1 MLHSA
6 FEATIRTTAMIL
18 LIILA
23 AFFLN
28 FVISILGIPQT
39 MANFVAET
47 GATPVM
53 TMVLLT
59 IFYLI
64 LGCFLETLSMMIATV
79 PVVVPIVVALGLD
92 PVWFGIYLVIM
103 MEMALVTPPMGMN
116 LYVVQ
121 GVRGGGPIRDV
132 VIGTLPF
139 LAVRVVFVAAIILW
153 PQIILWFPN
162 LMFG

>member
-1 MLHSA
+1 
-6 FEATIRTTAMIL
+6 
-18 LIILA
+18 
-23 AFFLN
+23 
-28 FVISILGIPQT
+28 
-39 MANFVAET
+39 
-47 GATPVM
+47 
-53 TMVLLT
+53 
-59 IFYLI
+59 
-64 LGCFLETLSMMIATV
+64 MMIATV

-139 LAVRVVFVAAIILW
+139 LAVRIVFVAAIIFW